1 MGNKSGFNM
10 ANGTGNASKRP
21 APDAQAPNKKR
32 KTTAKGRQKL
42 RDKSHVAVPV
52 DADEVGEDHGMDED
66 DVKFFASDATS
77 FLQHLDRKAISESKK
92 ATAAKKRKGLS
103 KPVRTKKVDDDD
115 LPSMGDHSDDEG
127 DWSSTF
133 DSLEGSDLDLDTGD
147 EDLGSGSE
155 EDVEDAYERRLRHN
169 EQDEENKGAVR
180 LPVKLLDGTVK
191 QRGHR
196 PVEAPVASSN
206 EDESDER
213 GEGSKTDEDVT
224 DMEAGPSGSRA
235 PSLVEA
241 TTANSRKDRVRKAQE
256 EIALICQDIVTDPEN
271 NLNSV
276 RRLHA
281 FTQPT
286 ISSATTTDIFPND
299 PVVRKLALLS
309 ELAVFKDIAP
319 GYRIRP
325 LTDVEKAAKVTKDV
339 LRQREYEE
347 TLLALYQTYL
357 KALESEI
364 KNKSS
369 LAEVSLRC
377 MCTLLAD
384 LTHFNYRV
392 NIMHSVVAAL
402 SKKSWTPTSDM
413 CLSSVITIFRADNTG
428 IPSLELVRLLNR
440 MIKERHYRVHPNVL
454 SCLLHLRL
462 KTELAGVRASAS
474 HATKDAVPKK
484 SLKMRKKDKRA
495 LRPHLSRKAKDTKKE
510 LEGIQREMDEAEA
523 EVDLE
528 DRAVQHTETLKL
540 LFVLYFSIIKNP
552 RPTRL
557 LPSALEGIARYAH
570 LINIDFFRDLL
581 VVLKKLC
588 DHHKTIL
595 LSGADDEDEKGDDA
609 KEVEENDL
617 PKDPHLRYREL
628 LRRRLLCITT
638 AFELLSGQGDA
649 ITIDLGDFIDHLY
662 IILLEVAVAPDIE
675 DVPTPRSSTTKP
687 TVPQPSNGIPT
698 KRAITPSKK
707 STQSTADVLF
717 QALTLVFHHR
727 TSSANTPPWRTA
739 AFAKRTLV
747 ACLSWPSQTVLRAL
761 EFIHTLM
768 VKEPKI
774 EAMLSTEDRSADGV
788 YRGGL
793 DDPQLC
799 NAFASSFWELR
810 MLERSHL
817 DEAVRREAK
826 LLANFVRA

>member
-1 MGNKSGFNM
+1 MGKKSKQSA
-10 ANGTGNASKRP
+10 ANSSATSKKRP
-21 APDAQAPNKKR
+21 AADSQVPNKKR
-32 KTTAKGRQKL
+32 KTTTTKGKQKAQ
-42 RDKSHVAVPV
+42 DKSHIAIP
-52 DADEVGEDHGMDED
+52 DDHDRAGEDHGMDED
-66 DVKFFASDATS
+66 DVKFFGSDAIS

-92 ATAAKKRKGLS
+92 STAVKKKSLP
-103 KPVRTKKVDDDD
+103 KPVRPKHLEDD
-115 LPSMGDHSDDEG
+115 LPPVDDHSDDEE
-127 DWSSTF
+127 DWSSDF
-133 DSLEGSDLDLDTGD
+133 VSLEGSEIDI
-147 EDLGSGSE
+147 GSE
-155 EDVEDAYERRLRHN
+155 EEQIGSSEDELEDAYERRSRHT
-169 EQDEENKGAVR
+169 EENSKKGAAR

-191 QRGHR
+191 HRGHR
-196 PVEAPVASSN
+196 PAEIAEPESS
-206 EDESDER
+206 EEESDD
-213 GEGSKTDEDVT
+213 SDEET
-224 DMEAGPSGSRA
+224 EQAAGPSGSQAR
-235 PSLVEA
+235 VEA
-241 TTANSRKDRVRKAQE
+241 IPADSRKARVRSAQE
-256 EIALICQDIVTDPEN
+256 EIAVICQEIVTDPEN
-271 NLNSV
+271 NLNSI

-286 ISSATTTDIFPND
+286 ISSATSTGIFPND
-299 PVVRKLALLS
+299 PVVQKLALLS
-309 ELAVFKDIAP
+309 ELAVFKDVAP

-339 LRQREYEE
+339 LRQRDYEE
-347 TLLALYQTYL
+347 SLLALYQTYL
-357 KALESEI
+357 KTLESEI
-364 KNKSS
+364 KNKTG

-377 MCTLLAD
+377 MCTLLTD

-402 SKKSWTPTSDM
+402 SKKSWTNTSDM
-413 CLSSVITIFRADNTG
+413 CLSSVITIFRADSTG
-428 IPSLELVRLLNR
+428 VPSLELVRLLNR

-454 SCLLHLRL
+454 SCLLYLRL
-462 KTELAGVRASAS
+462 KTELAGVRASAGR
-474 HATKDAVPKK
+474 ATKDAVPKK
-484 SLKMRKKDKRA
+484 PMKMRKKDKKA
-495 LRPHLSRKAKDTKKE
+495 LRPHLSKKAKDTKKE

-595 LSGADDEDEKGDDA
+595 LSGGDDEEDGDDA

-617 PKDPHLRYREL
+617 PKDPYLRYREL

-675 DVPTPRSSTTKP
+675 DVPIPASSNP
-687 TVPQPSNGIPT
+687 TVQLSNGTAPP
-698 KRAITPSKK
+698 KRPVTPSKK
-707 STQSTADVLF
+707 STQSIADVLF
-717 QALTLVFHHR
+717 QALTLVFHSR
-727 TSSANTPPWRTA
+727 VTSHNTPPWRTA

-747 ACLSWPSQTVLRAL
+747 ACLLWPSNTVLRGL
-761 EFIHTLM
+761 EFVHTLM
-768 VKEPKI
+768 VKEPKV
-774 EAMLSTEDRSADGV
+774 EALLSTEDRSSDGV
-788 YRGGL
+788 YRGEL

-810 MLERSHL
+810 MLERSHP
-817 DEAVRREAK
+817 DDVVRREAK
-826 LLANFVRA
+826 KLANFVRA